1 MHEISNTQAPD
12 PNNTQF
18 PNSNNENIVW
28 LLGDSNYVENSFP
41 NPSNPTLL
49 KGGRE
54 IIYLIFVLQ
63 IEHIDLEFNIKVSP
77 SFSFSLVTAGAH
89 DRGG

>member
-49 KGGRE
+49 KGGE
-54 IIYLIFVLQ
+54 GDYLSYLRFT
-63 IEHIDLEFNIKVSP
+63 NR
-77 SFSFSLVTAGAH
+77 TY
-89 DRGG
+89 